1 MEGKV
6 EAIFDTTFIVQSHAE
21 SVSKIVGAIFEGRNR
36 YTQYERASPR
46 SLMPP
51 LVIGP
56 SLLFHLMNS
65 NTYMGWKNFSMSVP
79 ALKTAPMIL
88 LKLFAWNDIINGMS
102 KWLHLWPPIFLAY
115 FWLSRL
121 CEQSNS
127 HTSKVDMFFSNYIV
141 IVVRKFSPN
150 IKMHQKTKRVFVQ
163 LPMHTCVIIHT

>member
-36 YTQYERASPR
+36 YTQYERGHHPL

-65 NTYMGWKNFSMSVP
+65 NNTYMGWKNFSMSVP

-88 LKLFAWNDIINGMS
+88 LKLSA
-102 KWLHLWPPIFLAY
+102 
-115 FWLSRL
+115 
-121 CEQSNS
+121 
-127 HTSKVDMFFSNYIV
+127 
-141 IVVRKFSPN
+141 
-150 IKMHQKTKRVFVQ
+150 
-163 LPMHTCVIIHT
+163 

>member
-1 MEGKV
+1 
-6 EAIFDTTFIVQSHAE
+6 
-21 SVSKIVGAIFEGRNR
+21 
-36 YTQYERASPR
+36 
-46 SLMPP
+46 
-51 LVIGP
+51 
-56 SLLFHLMNS
+56 
-65 NTYMGWKNFSMSVP
+65 MGWKNFSMSVP

-163 LPMHTCVIIHT
+163 LPMHTCVIISVGCGILKLGGPKKQDLLIFVNNFFFEKIPSIFDIKIDFESTILALFDEP

>member
-1 MEGKV
+1 MRFKKWPQLPGVGRTRAGHHHGSHTPTSPEAVLLGKIAYHPKHFCP
-6 EAIFDTTFIVQSHAE
+6 ECTKSCWKCEQNCGSHFWGQEQIHA
-21 SVSKIVGAIFEGRNR
+21 VWTG
-36 YTQYERASPR
+36 ASPR

-65 NTYMGWKNFSMSVP
+65 NTYMGRKNFSMSVP

-88 LKLFAWNDIINGMS
+88 LKLSAWHGIINGVS

-127 HTSKVDMFFSNYIV
+127 HTSRY
-141 IVVRKFSPN
+141 
-150 IKMHQKTKRVFVQ
+150 VFQ
-163 LPMHTCVIIHT
+163 